1 MRIRTLYDAM
11 LNCSEVATSMWIPIA
26 QHCHNFYHNIYHKVG
41 TSQGWQA
48 HALFFVLPWHVHKT
62 EVQADMVYL
71 GEDVMLEVSFQL
83 VFRSQGM
90 RAPR

>member
-1 MRIRTLYDAM
+1 MH
-11 LNCSEVATSMWIPIA
+11 PIA
-26 QHCHNFYHNIYHKVG
+26 QDYHNFYHNIYHKVG

-48 HALFFVLPWHVHKT
+48 HALFFVLRWHVHKT

-71 GEDVMLEVSFQL
+71 GEVVMLEVSFQL